1 MVPAWSLE
9 NTPGPPVVFG
19 PVDSGCGDRAWQAP
33 GRSGGCLSTDALP
46 SSQPL
51 IFARG
56 EGCLKR
62 PRPCVPSSPPEL
74 CRPAGIP
81 GFCSFPVLED
91 HAPSGSGEPDR
102 SLRRLPLESFLLSK
116 AFLPLRR
123 GAPHPGQGLR
133 LQLPAGPW
141 GLVGTPLAAS
151 LLLSHVGSVRPSA
164 SPEADLKGSHGSV
177 PPGWAPREA
186 RYCGGG

>member
-1 MVPAWSLE
+1 MNAVQFIQDLRFKYDPLSDVYQQLWKEFMDNDLQAS
-9 NTPGPPVVFG
+9 
-19 PVDSGCGDRAWQAP
+19 RAFVH
-33 GRSGGCLSTDALP
+33 
-46 SSQPL
+46 SQFWKL
-51 IFARG
+51 MR
-56 EGCLKR
+56 
-62 PRPCVPSSPPEL
+62 
-74 CRPAGIP
+74 
-81 GFCSFPVLED
+81 
-91 HAPSGSGEPDR
+91 PSGSGEPDR